1 MKLHVVS
8 FQVPYPPR
16 YGGLIDVFYKLKAL
30 KQAGCHVVLHTY
42 RYAESSMQA
51 ESAICQGLDSVADE
65 IYFYPK
71 IRNYHPIHD

>member
-30 KQAGCHVVLHTY
+30 KRAGCHIVLHTY
-42 RYAESSMQA
+42 RYAESFVQD
-51 ESAICQGLDSVADE
+51 ESVIRQGLAGLADE
-65 IYFYPK
+65 IYFYE
-71 IRNYHPIHD
+71 RF